1 MSSFFVVSFVFCGGV
16 RVVCFSVLSIFPCSV
31 VRFSVFFFFRVVRF
45 FRGVRRFRGVVLP
58 FRGVLRF
65 RGARLAATIVM
76 DTHVVRSMLWSRR
89 LMCRRD
95 CENVE

>member
-1 MSSFFVVSFVFCGGV
+1 MSSFFVVVSVLFVFPCCPFF
-16 RVVCFSVLSIFPCSV
+16 RAVLFVFPCS
-31 VRFSVFFFFRVVRF
+31 FFFRVVRF